1 MAPKR
6 LDYSDARA
14 VAHAFSRAGC
24 GCSPRAQGLGS
35 TARIDCPPRAQGL
48 VNTPGDY
55 RLYLKQLQTVFAQLD
70 PKLSDD
76 PEWKALKTQFEEIY
90 DEYRDV
96 GWTEFYKLSYTT
108 WERLDDI
115 NKALQGWAER
125 LRKKGQDVAP
135 LALTPPPKPLTEQ
148 VSDAAKAASGFLGGK
163 PDQSL
168 GDRFLP
174 SLSTGTKVFLGL
186 AAGALVLSQAKPV
199 LERVLPARKAAALD
213 VPDRPLTEPEWRAWV
228 KEHDER
234 ARARRSA
241 P

>member
-1 MAPKR
+1 MAPAA
-6 LDYSDARA
+6 LDYSDPRA
-14 VAHAFSRAGC
+14 VARAFMASGC
-24 GCSPRAQGLGS
+24 GCRPRAS
-35 TARIDCPPRAQGL
+35 ARSDDPPRAQGF

-55 RLYLKQLQTVFAQLD
+55 RLYLKQLKAAVDQIDLRAGSDPAWAILKAQFL
-70 PKLSDD
+70 
-76 PEWKALKTQFEEIY
+76 AIY

-96 GWTEFYKLSYTT
+96 GWTDFHKLTDTT

-115 NKALQGWAER
+115 NKALQEWGER
-125 LRKKGQDVAP
+125 LRKAGTDIGPMP
-135 LALTPPPKPLTEQ
+135 LSPPPKPLADQ
-148 VSDAAKAASGFLGGK
+148 LSDAAKAATGFLGGK

-199 LERVLPARKAAALD
+199 LERFSSRSPR
-213 VPDRPLTEPEWRAWV
+213 EPE
-228 KEHDER
+228 
-234 ARARRSA
+234 RRD